1 MLFAIYSRKE
11 KQPGQILLYSQQTV
25 GQAPSFRVDKR
36 GSRRVNDDSLVCYTE
51 QVNKKLL
58 TRKKLLAVV
67 QQLKR
72 RGKIIVT
79 TNGVFDLLHVGHVR
93 YLREAK
99 KLGDVLVVALNSDSS
114 THALKGPT
122 RPLNAAQ
129 DRAEVLAALQSVD
142 LVTIFSERDPRA
154 LLNRVKPHVHVKGG
168 DYKLH
173 DLPERDVVEENG
185 GRVVLIKPSR
195 GYSTTA
201 TIARTRR

>member
-1 MLFAIYSRKE
+1 M
-11 KQPGQILLYSQQTV
+11 
-25 GQAPSFRVDKR
+25 
-36 GSRRVNDDSLVCYTE
+36 
-51 QVNKKLL
+51 NKKLL